1 MSSRF
6 AFLAPLLFALSTA
19 QAAVQAEAAA
29 EPERVGPL
37 GIIIFLLVF
46 VVSTVAMIGIAFW
59 KKGGKSGDKHE
70 D

>member
-6 AFLAPLLFALSTA
+6 AFLAPLLFALSSA
-19 QAAVQAEAAA
+19 QAAVQADAAV

-46 VVSTVAMIGIAFW
+46 VVSTVAMVGIAFW
-59 KKGGKSGDKHE
+59 RKGSKSGEKRKD
-70 D
+70 